1 MNNPDNTNSA
11 MTSQQFTDSLI
22 RVVLVLLLVVAAL
35 RVFAPFMDLMLW
47 GLIIAVTIYP
57 SHQKLASK
65 LGGKEGRAATLIV
78 LLGII
83 LLGVPVAL
91 LGASLAEQLA
101 EAYKAYEA
109 GTLSLPPPAESVA
122 GWPLIGERVYDAWSA
137 ASANLPEFIE
147 KNRTSVEALA
157 SKGLGAAKATAGS
170 VFFFIGAL
178 IVAGIIMAF
187 GTAGSEA
194 MHHILCRIAG
204 EEQGPKVH
212 TLATMTTRSV
222 AAGVLGV
229 ALIQAVLLG
238 IGFILAGVPA
248 AGLLAFLAL
257 LLAIMQLPATL
268 ISLPAIIWLW
278 NSGDA
283 GTIMNV
289 IWTAYFLLAGLA
301 DNILKPMLLGR
312 GVDAPMPV
320 ILIGALG
327 GMVSSGFIGL
337 FTGAVVLAVAYQIF
351 MEWVAMRNAAGKGEQ
366 HDDSAEA
373 TG

>member
-194 MHHILCRIAG
+194 MYHILCRIAG

-301 DNILKPMLLGR
+301 DNVLKPMLLGR
-312 GVDAPMPV
+312 GVDAPMPI

-366 HDDSAEA
+366 PDDSAEA

>member
-78 LLGII
+78 LLGIM

-101 EAYKAYEA
+101 EAYQAYEA

-187 GTAGSEA
+187 GTSGSEA

-351 MEWVAMRNAAGKGEQ
+351 MEWVAMRNAAEKAEQ
-366 HDDSAEA
+366 SGDKAEA